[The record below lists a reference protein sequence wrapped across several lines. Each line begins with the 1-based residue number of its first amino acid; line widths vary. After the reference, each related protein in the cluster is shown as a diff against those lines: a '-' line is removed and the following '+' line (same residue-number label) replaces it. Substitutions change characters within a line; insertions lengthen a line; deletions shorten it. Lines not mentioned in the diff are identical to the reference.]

1 MRKKLIVKGPLLSRS
16 GYGEQ
21 SRFALDA
28 IRSRSDLFDIYIV
41 NIPWGQTGEITDTN
55 ETAEFIKQEIL
66 RTAEYIQSGGQF
78 DVSLQIT
85 VPNEFER
92 MAPIN
97 VGYTA
102 GIETT
107 KVAPEWIQKIN
118 ENMNKVIT
126 ISNHSKKVFENS
138 KYDVQDQSGNQ
149 IKGWGLT
156 VPVEYVNYPIRYHE
170 PNEEVA
176 INFETEKNFL
186 LVSQWGPRKNVDNS
200 LTWFLENFK
209 DNEEVGLVLK
219 TNLASDSNIDR
230 HMTCSKLESI
240 LAQHPDRKCKVYLV
254 HGTLNP
260 NQLAWLY
267 SHPTM
272 MGMINIGHGEGFGLP
287 LYEAACHGLP
297 LITVTWSG
305 QMDFICKPN
314 KKGKDVPH
322 VIKVDYELREVQKE
336 AVWPGVIQADSKWS
350 YATGTSYKR
359 ALSECLTKQKH
370 HRTRAE
376 NLRKHIMKSFSHEQ
390 QNEKFVSALKVWDDE
405 ELNVEEW
412 LSGFDVEEHE

>member
-1 MRKKLIVKGPLLSRS
+1 MRKKLIIKGPLLSRS

-28 IRSRSDLFDIYIV
+28 IRSRPELFDIYIL
-41 NIPWGQTGEITDTN
+41 NIPWGQTGEITTTDERT
-55 ETAEFIKQEIL
+55 TFIKESML
-66 RTAEYIQSGGQF
+66 RAAEYIGNGGQF

-118 ENMNKVIT
+118 ETMNKVIT
-126 ISNHSKKVFENS
+126 ISNHSKKVFENT
-138 KYDVQDQSGNQ
+138 KYDVKDQMGNEV
-149 IKGWGLT
+149 KGWGLT
-156 VPVEYVNYPIRYHE
+156 VPVDYVNYPIRYHE
-170 PNEEVA
+170 PDEEVA

-200 LTWFLENFK
+200 ITWFIEQFK
-209 DNEEVGLVLK
+209 DNPDVGLVLK
-219 TNLASDSNIDR
+219 TNLASDSNVDR
-230 HMTCSKLESI
+230 FVTEGKLKAI
-240 LAQHPDRKCKVYLV
+240 LRQHPDRKCKIYMV
-254 HGTLNP
+254 HGTLTP

-267 SHPTM
+267 AHPTM
-272 MGMINIGHGEGFGLP
+272 MGMIHIAHGEGFGLP

-314 KKGKDVPH
+314 KKGKLVPH
-322 VIKVDYELREVQKE
+322 VVKVDYDLREVQQE

-350 YATGTSYKR
+350 YARGSSFKR
-359 ALSECLTKQKH
+359 ALEECMEKQKH

-376 NLRKHIMKSFSHEQ
+376 HLRKYIMENFSHEK
-390 QNEKFVSALKVWDDE
+390 QNEKFVSNMKVWADE
-405 ELNVEEW
+405 DLNVEEW
-412 LSGFDVEEHE
+412 LSGFDVEDHE